1 MRNINIPFIIA
12 ILVVAVWA
20 ETFVSSKVLL
30 NAGLMPAD
38 IFFYRFIIAYA
49 CMWGMSHRQLCA
61 KSIAHELLFVALGI
75 MGGSLYF
82 LCENMALIYSTATN
96 VAILVGTTPLVT
108 SLLMV
113 CIYKDEHLNRK
124 QVAGSLIAFVG
135 MVLVVLNGQLVLHLN
150 PKGDILAICASL
162 TWGLYSI
169 IIKRLSPH
177 YDTRL
182 ITRKVFGYGL
192 LTILPYFVFVEP
204 LQIDRSILSN
214 PVVWGNLLYLAL
226 VASMLC
232 FVLWNWALKRL
243 GTVRATNIIYI
254 QSFFTMIASAV
265 VLSERITIMAIAG
278 TVVLILGMIWA
289 TKKVDN

>member
-1 MRNINIPFIIA
+1 MA
-12 ILVVAVWA
+12 VAVAVGLIWG
-20 ETFVSSKVLL
+20 ETFISTKILIS
-30 NAGLMPAD
+30 NGLRPAD
-38 IFFYRFIIAYA
+38 IFVFRFVLAYA
-49 CMWGMSHRQLCA
+49 LIWIISPKRLWCRSL
-61 KSIAHELLFVALGI
+61 KDELTMLLLGI
-75 MGGSLYF
+75 SGGSLYF
-82 LCENMALIYSTATN
+82 LTENTALKYSTASN
-96 VAILVGTTPLVT
+96 VGILVCSAPMLTALVL
-108 SLLMV
+108 SAF
-113 CIYKDEHLNRK
+113 YKDERISMR
-124 QVAGSLIAFVG
+124 QVAGSLVAFVG
-135 MVLVVLNGQLVLHLN
+135 MALVVLNGELVLHLN
-150 PKGDILAICASL
+150 PLGDALAVGAAL
-162 TWGLYSI
+162 TWAFYSLFM
-169 IIKRLSPH
+169 KSVSGKYSMRF
-177 YDTRL
+177 

-204 LQIDRSILSN
+204 LQIDRSILSS

-243 GTVRATNIIYI
+243 GTVRATNIIFI

>member
-1 MRNINIPFIIA
+1 MRNLNIPFIIA
-12 ILVVAVWA
+12 IIVVAVWA

-49 CMWGMSHRQLCA
+49 CMWCLSHKQLWA
-61 KSIAHELLFVALGI
+61 KSLTHELLFLALGI

-96 VAILVGTTPLVT
+96 VAILVGTTPLIT
-108 SLLMV
+108 ALLMV
-113 CIYKDEHLNRK
+113 CFYKDEHLNKK
-124 QVAGSLIAFVG
+124 QVVGSVVAFIG

-150 PKGDILAICASL
+150 PKGDILAICASI
-162 TWGLYSI
+162 TWGLYSL

-192 LTILPYFVFVEP
+192 LTILPYFAFVAP
-204 LQIDRSILSN
+204 LQMDLSILSK
-214 PVVWGNLLYLAL
+214 PIVWGNLFYLAF

-232 FVLWNWALKRL
+232 FVLWNWVLKRL

-254 QSFFTMIASAV
+254 QSFFTMIASAI

-289 TKKVDN
+289 TKKSNS